1 MSEEV
6 PRRQTR
12 VLEKQRLRT
21 FLLGGDAGTLAGILL
36 AARSGRE
43 LRGSIANRAGE
54 ARERGRETYFE
65 AQERVQ
71 ERFAEARERAP
82 RGEEDRPIRTV
93 GASLPKLDPS
103 DAEPLMEAFA
113 EASVESPPT

>member
-36 AARSGRE
+36 AARSGKE
-43 LRGSIANRAGE
+43 LRGSIADRAGE
-54 ARERGRETYFE
+54 ARERSRETYFE
-65 AQERVQ
+65 TQERMR
-71 ERFAEARERAP
+71 ERVAEAREGSRQRPEDTDLMTSGAAGP
-82 RGEEDRPIRTV
+82 AAEDETPGAQRSEERRV
-93 GASLPKLDPS
+93 GKECRS
-103 DAEPLMEAFA
+103 
-113 EASVESPPT
+113 